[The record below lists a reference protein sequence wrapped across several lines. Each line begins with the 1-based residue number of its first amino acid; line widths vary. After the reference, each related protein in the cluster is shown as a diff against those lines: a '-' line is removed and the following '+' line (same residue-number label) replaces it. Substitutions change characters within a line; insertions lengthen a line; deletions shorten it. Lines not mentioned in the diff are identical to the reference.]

1 MWPPS
6 SARVRCDVVAD
17 PSRTRTDPGPAPG
30 SAHVAPLGSVDD
42 EEDVVDGTLGIVGCG
57 RLGGALLERLL
68 AAGVVD
74 PDDVVVS
81 DASPERLEQLRTEH
95 GVEVTAD
102 NAVPLAAGTVVLA
115 LKPQVL
121 PGVLEADGGAVP
133 GDSVVVSLA
142 AGTTTATIEGLLPND
157 PPVVRVMSNTPALVG
172 AAMSV
177 VAPGSRAGDA
187 HVARARE
194 LAAALGA
201 VRELPEAQLDAVTAL
216 SGSGP
221 AYVFL
226 LAEAM
231 AEAGVLNGLSRADA
245 VALVAQTIAGAG
257 ALLVARDG
265 DATGMREAVTSPG
278 GTTAAALQ
286 VLERAAVRGAV
297 LDAVSAAV
305 ERGRALG

>member
-1 MWPPS
+1 M
-6 SARVRCDVVAD
+6 
-17 PSRTRTDPGPAPG
+17 
-30 SAHVAPLGSVDD
+30 
-42 EEDVVDGTLGIVGCG
+42 DGTLGIVGCG

-68 AAGVVD
+68 ASGVVAAS
-74 PDDVVVS
+74 DVVVS
-81 DASPERLEQLRTEH
+81 DASAERLAQLRAEH
-95 GVEVTAD
+95 GVEATDD
-102 NAVPLAAGTVVLA
+102 NTVPLAADTVVLA

-121 PGVLEADGGAVP
+121 PGVLRADGAAVP
-133 GDSVVVSLA
+133 AGSVVVSLA

-177 VAPGSRAGDA
+177 VAPGSRAGAD
-187 HVARARE
+187 HVALARE
-194 LAAALGA
+194 LAGALGA
-201 VRELPEAQLDAVTAL
+201 VRELPESQLDAVTAL

-231 AEAGVLNGLSRADA
+231 AEAGVLNGLSRQDA
-245 VALVAQTIAGAG
+245 VALVTQTIAGAG
-257 ALLVARDG
+257 ALLVDRDG

-286 VLERAAVRGAV
+286 VLERAGVRGAV

-305 ERGRALG
+305 ARGRELG

>member
-1 MWPPS
+1 
-6 SARVRCDVVAD
+6 
-17 PSRTRTDPGPAPG
+17 
-30 SAHVAPLGSVDD
+30 
-42 EEDVVDGTLGIVGCG
+42 VVDGTLGIVGCG

-68 AAGVVD
+68 ATGVVAAA
-74 PDDVVVS
+74 DVVVS
-81 DASPERLEQLRTEH
+81 DADPDRVAQLRADH
-95 GVEVTAD
+95 GVEATHD
-102 NAVPLAAGTVVLA
+102 NAVPLAADTVVLA

-121 PGVLEADGGAVP
+121 PGVLGADGAAVP
-133 GDSVVVSLA
+133 AGSVVVSLA
-142 AGTTTATIEGLLPND
+142 AGTATATIEGLLPNH

-177 VAPGSRAGDA
+177 VAPGSRAEQD

-201 VRELPEAQLDAVTAL
+201 VRELPESQLDAVTAL

-231 AEAGVLNGLSRADA
+231 AEAGVLNGLARADA
-245 VALVAQTIAGAG
+245 VALVTQTIAGAG
-257 ALLVARDG
+257 ALLVDRDG
-265 DATGMREAVTSPG
+265 DAAGMREAVTSPG

-286 VLERAAVRGAV
+286 VLERAGVRGAV

-305 ERGRALG
+305 ARGRELG